1 MPKINVAEMP
11 LVELRNL
18 CRTFSAAIERS
29 TEDPV
34 FLAAYNRHRVG
45 KEVETFTRENSDMRD
60 SDSDSGNV
68 GNCHDF
74 DTRTDELSHRQGA

>member
-29 TEDPV
+29 AEDPA
-34 FLAAYNRHRVG
+34 FLEAYNRYRVG
-45 KEVETFTRENSDMRD
+45 KEVETLTHENSDMRD
-60 SDSDSGNV
+60 SDSGNV
-68 GNCHDF
+68 GDCHDF
-74 DTRTDELSHRQGA
+74 DTRTDELSRRQGA